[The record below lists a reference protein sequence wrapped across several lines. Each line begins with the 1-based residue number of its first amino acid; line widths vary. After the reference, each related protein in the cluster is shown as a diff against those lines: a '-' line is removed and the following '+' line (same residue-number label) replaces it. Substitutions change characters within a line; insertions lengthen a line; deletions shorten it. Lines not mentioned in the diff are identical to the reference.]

1 MNITH
6 KPSQKNNMKKYIILK
21 IFEKGGSNLGI
32 YVLHDEI
39 QKKTFIGKHGTST
52 SQWIATQKLYQ
63 KSSECTIQPIEIFD
77 FKSKDGDEGM
87 MMVTE
92 YMTGSVGDYVRN
104 VAAFSDNEFSII
116 MQNVYACWKRLA
128 LNHSYVGDDFKL
140 DNVVYDDKTLHVKF
154 IDIDV
159 TSFKESVNENDMIQS
174 AIGFGLLEQ
183 PIGTVFRNKPEYAH
197 RVARII
203 LNAIEEEYRS
213 DQLLAN
219 LGLKTSNIHCNF
231 VQGCVRDAVVMCGK
245 TYKVFY
251 CEKHKPK

>member
-1 MNITH
+1 MFRQTPL
-6 KPSQKNNMKKYIILK
+6 KKNNMDKYTILKKYD
-21 IFEKGGSNLGI
+21 KGGSNLGI
-32 YVLHDEI
+32 YVLYDRN
-39 QKKTFIGKHGTST
+39 KKETFIGKHGTST
-52 SQWIATQKLYQ
+52 SQWRATQKLYRQ
-63 KSSECTIQPIEIFD
+63 SPECTIQPIEIFGFEFED
-77 FKSKDGDEGM
+77 KGM

-104 VAAFSDNEFSII
+104 VDVFSDIEFSII
-116 MQNVYACWKRLA
+116 MRNVYACWKRLA
-128 LNHSYVGDDFKL
+128 LEHMYVGDDFKL

-154 IDIDV
+154 IDIDA

-183 PIGTVFRNKPEYAH
+183 PIGRVFRNEPEYAQ

-203 LNAIEEEYRS
+203 LNTIEEEYRS
-213 DQLLAN
+213 NQLLAN
-219 LGLKTSNIHCNF
+219 LGLKTANIQCNF
-231 VQGCVRDAVVMCGK
+231 VQGCARDAVVMCGK